1 MQAEDERKEDA
12 ENEKLELDLKFS
24 DLRAEINSLSST
36 IKDLENIRRENEEEL
51 IKTRSEVSNL
61 KKQQIAAADQDPD
74 FKSYDHES
82 LLAKIQHLTE
92 QNAELS
98 EINSSFLSKFQVLA
112 KEKEIYTN
120 KVREE
125 FQKSL
130 DSLVEMNSSLE
141 KDVVRIRTA
150 RDDLLSKIAIL
161 EAENPRLKC

>member
-1 MQAEDERKEDA
+1 MYKRQ
-12 ENEKLELDLKFS
+12 
-24 DLRAEINSLSST
+24 
-36 IKDLENIRRENEEEL
+36 
-51 IKTRSEVSNL
+51 
-61 KKQQIAAADQDPD
+61 
-74 FKSYDHES
+74 SYDHES

-161 EAENPRLKC
+161 EAEKSKTEVLSDLQPVSYTHLDVYKRQLMTL